1 MPEFG
6 QLENNVLPVA
16 PMKLIIMES
25 AAELGAKINRY
36 LSDVRHAENYMSFI
50 DPVFK
55 DYVQVDYRLPFT
67 LDRFASGEG
76 KATMD
81 ASVRGRDL
89 YILTDVMNHS
99 VTYEMRGI
107 TNYKSPDD
115 HYTDLKRVIAALNGK
130 AKRITVIMPFLYE
143 GRQHKRSDRES
154 LDCAVMLKE
163 LTDMGV
169 DNFITFDAHDPRVLN
184 AAPLGGFDNF
194 LASYQFL
201 KALLYGYSD
210 LVVDKEHLTVI
221 SPDEG
226 ALDRAVYFA
235 DVLGADTGMFY
246 KRRDYTRIE
255 GGKNPIVA
263 HEYLGESVRDKD
275 VIVIDDMISSGASIL
290 DTARQLKGME
300 AKRVFLCATFGLFTD
315 GLDLF
320 DKAFA
325 AGDFDRII
333 TTNFTYQDPA
343 LRERK
348 WFLEADMSKF
358 LAMIIDFINHDASI
372 TGVMT
377 PTEKIHEFVRKYN
390 AGADARD
397 VIPDR

>member
-6 QLENNVLPVA
+6 KLDSALPVA
-16 PMKLIIMES
+16 PLKLIVMES
-25 AAELGAKINRY
+25 AADLGAKINRY
-36 LSDVRHAENYMSFI
+36 LSDVRHSENYMTFL

-55 DYVQVDYRLPFT
+55 DYVQEDYRLRFST
-67 LDRFASGEG
+67 DRFPSGEG
-76 KATMD
+76 RAILEET
-81 ASVRGRDL
+81 VRGCDI
-89 YILTDVMNHS
+89 YILTDVMNHNI
-99 VTYEMRGI
+99 TYTMRGF
-107 TNYKSPDD
+107 TNYMSPDD
-115 HYTDLKRVIAALNGK
+115 HYTDLKRVIAAINGK
-130 AKRITVIMPFLYE
+130 ARRITVIMPFLYE
-143 GRQHKRSDRES
+143 GRQHKRSERES
-154 LDCAVMLKE
+154 LDCAVMLEE
-163 LTDMGV
+163 LTQMGV
-169 DNFITFDAHDPRVLN
+169 ENFITFDAHDPRVLN
-184 AAPLGGFDNF
+184 ASPLCGFDNF

-263 HEYLGESVRDKD
+263 HEYLGENVAGKD

-290 DTARQLKGME
+290 DTARQLKGMQ

-315 GLDLF
+315 GLALF
-320 DKAFA
+320 DEAFA
-325 AGDFDRII
+325 AGHFDRII
-333 TTNFTYQDPA
+333 TTNFTWQDPA
-343 LRERK
+343 LKQRE